1 MADRIGKEKV
11 LVIGYAVFVISSL
24 FMVLFTSNSFYAYL
38 LAAVFGVYM
47 GISDTLQRAIIPRY
61 IASELRGTAYGIYN
75 VVIGSSFFISNIV
88 FGFLWD
94 KYSLNIASYYSM
106 TFALAGII
114 GMSVFI
120 RRFPIGSASLAE

>member
-1 MADRIGKEKV
+1 
-11 LVIGYAVFVISSL
+11 
-24 FMVLFTSNSFYAYL
+24 

-75 VVIGSSFFISNIV
+75 VVIGSGFFVSNVV

-94 KYSLNIASYYSM
+94 QYSLAIAVYYSM
-106 TFALAGII
+106 AFALAAII
-114 GMSVFI
+114 GMIVFI
-120 RRFPIGSASLAE
+120 GKFPVAPASL